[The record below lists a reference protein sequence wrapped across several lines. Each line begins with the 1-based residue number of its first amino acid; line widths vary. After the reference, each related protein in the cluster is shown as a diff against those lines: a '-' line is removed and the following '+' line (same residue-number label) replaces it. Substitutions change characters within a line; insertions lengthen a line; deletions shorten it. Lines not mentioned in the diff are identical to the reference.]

1 MQKHVDYYTT
11 VCFAIASHIISMF
24 VLYVSV
30 HAHKRAFENH
40 TIAYVLGKY
49 KAKKKKMQCSAVA
62 PHNMSFT
69 QCQSSTV
76 ADLLSPSLDN
86 PQ

>member
-1 MQKHVDYYTT
+1 
-11 VCFAIASHIISMF
+11 MF

-30 HAHKRAFENH
+30 HAHKRACETL
-40 TIAYVLGKY
+40 TIGYDLGKY
-49 KAKKKKMQCSAVA
+49 KVKKKSNAVA